1 MQNCKISSYI
11 TYIPRENYKDADNL
25 QNRHFIRFFFQ
36 IFCSE
41 SMVVLKIAPSI
52 LNANLGALTDECQ
65 KLLQSGA
72 DTLHLDVM
80 GPGLILAN

>member
-1 MQNCKISSYI
+1 
-11 TYIPRENYKDADNL
+11 
-25 QNRHFIRFFFQ
+25 
-36 IFCSE
+36 
-41 SMVVLKIAPSI
+41 MVVLKIAPSI

>member
-11 TYIPRENYKDADNL
+11 TYIPRENYKDADKL
-25 QNRHFIRFFFQ
+25 QNRYSIRVFFLQ
-36 IFCSE
+36 TFCSE

-80 GPGLILAN
+80 GPG